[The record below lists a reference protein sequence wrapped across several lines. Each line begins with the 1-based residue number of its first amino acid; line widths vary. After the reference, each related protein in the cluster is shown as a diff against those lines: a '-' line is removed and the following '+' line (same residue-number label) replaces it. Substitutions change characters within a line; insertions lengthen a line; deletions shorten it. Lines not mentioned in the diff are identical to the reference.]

1 MTRIQFAL
9 ITGGSSGLGKALAIS
24 LARGGS
30 SVVIVARN
38 EARLTEAKAAI
49 EAAKAGNGF
58 VKTVQADVTDEKQVR
73 NTFDKLVQHEGVPTH
88 LINCAGAANPGYVQD
103 FSLADFEA
111 AMRLDY
117 FGTVIP
123 TITMLPHFLSRGS
136 GHVINVSSAGGF
148 VGLIGYATYCPAKFA
163 VMGFSEVLRHE
174 LKPKGIKVSVVCPPD
189 MDTPGLATENKTKP
203 EECKIISQRG
213 KLVKPEDVA
222 KAVID
227 GVKKGKYY
235 ILPGESNYI
244 FNMKRL
250 FPSLVFSIMD
260 GDLQKALK
268 KLGK

>member
-1 MTRIQFAL
+1 MNSIPFAL
-9 ITGGSSGLGKALAIS
+9 VTGGSSGLGKALATL
-24 LARGGS
+24 LAHGGS
-30 SVVIVARN
+30 SVAIVARN
-38 EARLTEAKAAI
+38 GARLAEAKAAI
-49 EAAKAGNGF
+49 EAEKSGAGF
-58 VKTVQADVTDEKQVR
+58 VTTIQADVTDEKQIKDAFDGLVR
-73 NTFDKLVQHEGVPTH
+73 DKGVPTH
-88 LINCAGAANPGYVQD
+88 LFNCAGAANPGYVQD

-111 AMRLDY
+111 PMRLDY

-123 TITMLPHFLSRGS
+123 TITMLPHFISRGS

-148 VGLIGYATYCPAKFA
+148 VGIIGYAAYSPAKFA

-189 MDTPGLATENKTKP
+189 MDTPGFANENKNKP
-203 EECKIISQRG
+203 EECKILSEHG

-227 GVKKGKYY
+227 GVGKGKYY

-244 FNMKRL
+244 FTMKRL
-250 FPSLVFSIMD
+250 FPGLVFSVTD
-260 GDLQKALK
+260 GDLRKALK

>member
-1 MTRIQFAL
+1 MAVIPFAL
-9 ITGGSSGLGKALAIS
+9 ITGGSSGLGKALAIL

-30 SVVIVARN
+30 SVAIVARN
-38 EARLTEAKAAI
+38 GARLAEAKAAI
-49 EAAKAGNGF
+49 DAGKAGAGF
-58 VKTVQADVTDEKQVR
+58 VTTTQADVTDEKQIKDA
-73 NTFDKLVQHEGVPTH
+73 FDGIVSEKGVPTH
-88 LINCAGAANPGYVQD
+88 LFNCAGAANPGYVQD

-117 FGTVIP
+117 FGTVVP
-123 TITMLPHFLSRGS
+123 TTTLLPHFISRGS

-189 MDTPGLATENKTKP
+189 MDTPGLVTENKTKP
-203 EECKIISQRG
+203 EECKILSERG

-222 KAVID
+222 KAVVD
-227 GVKKGKYY
+227 GVGKGKYY

-250 FPSLVFSIMD
+250 FPGLVFSVMD
-260 GDLQKALK
+260 GDLRKALK